1 MSSNKLG
8 VIVKAISLMEYTM
21 RITSN
26 RKRYPSKYIT
36 LVKRM
41 QNRCMDIYESLM
53 QANRLSK
60 ESQLDER
67 VLLQKKAIALCDQLS
82 CYIELSLNMNIVGSN
97 TASCWQQ
104 KVNDVLY
111 MTIAWNK
118 AENK

>member
-1 MSSNKLG
+1 MSSVKLE
-8 VIVKAISLMEYTM
+8 VIGKAISLMEYTM

-36 LVKRM
+36 LVKRI
-41 QNRCMDIYESLM
+41 QNKCMDIYESLM
-53 QANRLSK
+53 QANCLSK
-60 ESQLDER
+60 ELLDER
-67 VLLQKKAIALCDQLS
+67 LLLQKKAIIFCDQLS

-97 TASCWQQ
+97 TANDWQK

-118 AENK
+118 TEKK